1 MTDPASCAPG
11 AFVSRFSSLWEFMK
25 RSRRRNPLVVALY
38 LNATLLAAVLVALLA
53 RGSGGPVLTPAALAQ
68 AQPAIAG
75 GAGLFVMPAQFS
87 SNVWGCYIMD
97 VDQQTL
103 CAYTVSGSPPKL
115 RLIAARNFQYD
126 RRLKNYNS
134 DGLTPLEVKDLWE
147 KEQADHRVVDRPA
160 PTPPPA
166 ESH

>member
-1 MTDPASCAPG
+1 MCALPESRILRSFQESMTP
-11 AFVSRFSSLWEFMK
+11 SRP
-25 RSRRRNPLVVALY
+25 RNPLAIALY
-38 LNATLLAAVLVALLA
+38 LNAALLAAVLVALLT
-53 RGSGGPVLTPAALAQ
+53 RGSGAELTPAALAQ

-75 GAGLFVMPAQFS
+75 GAGVFVMPAQFS

-115 RLIAARNFQYD
+115 KLIAARNFQYD
-126 RRLKNYNS
+126 RRLKNYNN

-147 KEQADHRVVDRPA
+147 KEQANNRVVDRPA
-160 PTPPPA
+160 ATPPPA
-166 ESH
+166 EQ

>member
-1 MTDPASCAPG
+1 MTQP
-11 AFVSRFSSLWEFMK
+11 
-25 RSRRRNPLVVALY
+25 RRRNPLLIALY
-38 LNATLLAAVLVALLA
+38 LNAALLAALLVAVLA
-53 RGSGGPVLTPAALAQ
+53 RQEGLSLTPSALAQ
-68 AQPAIAG
+68 AQPPIAG

-126 RRLKNYNS
+126 RRLKNYNNE
-134 DGLTPLEVKDLWE
+134 GLTPLEVKDLWE
-147 KEQADHRVVDRPA
+147 KEQANHRVIEVPA
-160 PTPPPA
+160 PTPPAPPQ
-166 ESH
+166 